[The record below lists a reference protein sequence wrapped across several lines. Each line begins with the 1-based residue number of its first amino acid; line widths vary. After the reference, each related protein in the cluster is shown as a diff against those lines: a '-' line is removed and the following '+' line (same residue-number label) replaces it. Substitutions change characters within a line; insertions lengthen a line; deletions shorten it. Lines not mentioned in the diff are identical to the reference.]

1 MILGLS
7 REAFVASHV
16 VLSLVA
22 LLSGVAVLRNLF
34 ASRTPAGITALFL
47 ATTIATSA
55 GGFLF
60 PSTRVGLGH
69 VVGAVSLVV
78 LLPTVL
84 AIYGGHLAGPWRW
97 IYAAGAIAALYLN
110 AVIAV
115 AQTFM
120 KVPVLRPAR
129 AQPDG
134 ADVPARASSAR
145 RLVHLARGRRGETLP
160 SRAPSSEQRAAPGLI
175 TRSCP
180 ASCRRGSKACRQAA
194 LPFPAAAAAS

>member
-34 ASRTPAGITALFL
+34 ASRTPSGITALFL

-69 VVGAVSLVV
+69 AVGAVSLVV

-84 AIYGGHLAGPWRW
+84 AIYGGNLAGSWRR
-97 IYAAGAIAALYLN
+97 IYVVGAITALYLN

-120 KVPVLRPAR
+120 KVPVL
-129 AQPDG
+129 QP
-134 ADVPARASSAR
+134 
-145 RLVHLARGRRGETLP
+145 L
-160 SRAPSSEQRAAPGLI
+160 APSLTAPTFLL
-175 TRSCP
+175 
-180 ASCRRGSKACRQAA
+180 AQAA
-194 LPFPAAAAAS
+194 LAALFIWLGAVAVRRLHPEPNLPSSVLHPV

>member
-7 REAFVASHV
+7 LEAFVASHV

-22 LLSGVAVLRNLF
+22 LLSGVAVLRTLF
-34 ASRTPAGITALFL
+34 AARTPAGITALFL

-60 PSTRVGLGH
+60 PSMRVGLGH
-69 VVGAVSLVV
+69 AVGAVSLAV

-97 IYAAGAIAALYLN
+97 TYAAGAIAALYLN

-120 KVPVLRPAR
+120 KVPVLRP
-129 AQPDG
+129 
-134 ADVPARASSAR
+134 
-145 RLVHLARGRRGETLP
+145 L
-160 SRAPSSEQRAAPGLI
+160 APSLTAPTFVLV
-175 TRSCP
+175 
-180 ASCRRGSKACRQAA
+180 QAA
-194 LPFPAAAAAS
+194 LAALFIGLGVVAVRRFHPELRPPRRVLRPI